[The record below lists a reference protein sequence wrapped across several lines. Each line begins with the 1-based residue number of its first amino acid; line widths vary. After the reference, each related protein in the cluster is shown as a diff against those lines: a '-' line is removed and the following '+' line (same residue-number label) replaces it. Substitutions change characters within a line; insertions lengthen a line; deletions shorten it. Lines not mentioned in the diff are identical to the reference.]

1 MNFKVILNTKQKIN
15 HAAKRKNLQKVIR
28 IRTLLMN
35 Y

>member
-1 MNFKVILNTKQKIN
+1 MNFKVILNTKKIN